1 MDMHMIDM
9 LQTISKKIAI
19 IGTARAGKTVF
30 LTSLLNHLIE
40 HNRTDFVVGNSAGVQ
55 IADFKQKP
63 VPPGVGAK
71 FNYGACR
78 DALVHNGRWPEKT
91 KDTSH
96 FICDFRRSDWKFF
109 RSKLHFFDVPGE
121 RFADV
126 SIGQHENYADWS
138 DHMLEYILSD
148 TVYRTLSEPLLNLQQ
163 AAGNSINMT
172 DILAAYRETLA
183 NYFLKFKPA
192 ISPSTFILDQDG
204 NTPKSKTRE
213 DFLEEAKTRPLGL
226 PPHKDKILEF
236 APLSAEA
243 RENNPDLTKA
253 FEYAYKA
260 YRKKIVMPLLEDLK
274 SSNRLIILIDIPSLL
289 NGGVAMYN
297 DNREIL
303 DNLFVVLEPESWFWR
318 LMLLGT
324 NKGPAKI
331 DRIAFVATKSDAT
344 HPIDVEEGRLLD
356 LLRQMTE
363 KFAYSLSDVEV
374 EWFTCS
380 AVVSAKA
387 ASGDYAMRG
396 TLVESP
402 AEGEIVYYVSKL
414 PERWPQNWQQGDYRF
429 PTVLPR
435 VPANRGIAPEQHG
448 LDKIFSFITK
458 D

>member
-1 MDMHMIDM
+1 MLDI
-9 LQTISKKIAI
+9 LQTKSKKIAI

-40 HNRTDFVVGNSAGVQ
+40 HSRSEFVIGNGLGTLITDFKHRE
-55 IADFKQKP
+55 I
-63 VPPGVGAK
+63 PPGIGAK

-78 DALVHNGRWPEKT
+78 DALVHNGKWPEKT
-91 KDTSH
+91 RDTSH
-96 FICDFRRSDWKFF
+96 FICDFKRSDWKLF

-126 SIGQHENYADWS
+126 SIGKYENYADWS
-138 DHMLEYILSD
+138 DHILDYITSD
-148 TVYRTLSEPLLNLQQ
+148 TTYRTLSEPLLNAQQ
-163 AAGNSINMT
+163 AGSSIST
-172 DILAAYRETLA
+172 SEILKAYRETLA
-183 NYFLKFKPA
+183 SYFINFKPA

-204 NTPKSKTRE
+204 NTPKSKTKE
-213 DFLEEAKTRPLGL
+213 EFLSEAHSRFLGL
-226 PPHKDKILEF
+226 PPHKNKTLEF
-236 APLSAEA
+236 APLSSDM
-243 RENNPDLTKA
+243 REKNAALSIA
-253 FEYAYKA
+253 FEHAYKN
-260 YRKKIVMPLLEDLK
+260 YRKKIVLPLLKDLK

-303 DNLFVVLEPESWFWR
+303 ENLFVVLQPESWFWR
-318 LMLLGT
+318 LMLMGT

-331 DRIAFVATKSDAT
+331 DRIAFVATKSDTT
-344 HPIDVEEGRLLD
+344 HPVDVEEGRLLD

-380 AVVSAKA
+380 AVVSAKSA
-387 ASGDYAMRG
+387 DGNQAMRG
-396 TLVESP
+396 TLAECP

-414 PERWPQNWQQGDYRF
+414 PERWPQNWKPGDYKF

-448 LDKIFSFITK
+448 LDKVFSFITK

>member
-1 MDMHMIDM
+1 MIDM
-9 LQTISKKIAI
+9 IQTKSKKIAV

-40 HNRTDFVVGNSAGVQ
+40 HNRSDFVVGNGHGVQ
-55 IADFKQKP
+55 IADFKNKP
-63 VPPGVGAK
+63 IPPSVGAK

-96 FICDFRRSDWKFF
+96 FICDFKRSDWNFF

-126 SIGQHENYADWS
+126 SIGKYENYAEWS
-138 DHMLEYILSD
+138 DHMLDYIMSD
-148 TVYRTLSEPLLNLQQ
+148 SVYKELSEPLLNLQKS
-163 AAGNSINMT
+163 ASNTLTTTEA
-172 DILAAYRETLA
+172 LAAYRETLA

-204 NTPKSKTRE
+204 NTPKSKTKE
-213 DFLEEAKTRPLGL
+213 AFFSEAKSRHLGL
-226 PPHKDKILEF
+226 PPHKNKMLEF

-243 RENNPDLTKA
+243 REKNPDITKA
-253 FEYAYKA
+253 FKYSYKV
-260 YRKKIVMPLLEDLK
+260 YRKKVVMPLLEDLK

-303 DNLFVVLEPESWFWR
+303 ENLFVVLEPESWFWR

-344 HPIDVEEGRLLD
+344 HPIDVEEGQLLA

-402 AEGEIVYYVSKL
+402 TEGEIVYYVSKL
-414 PERWPQNWQQGDYRF
+414 PERWPQNWKPGDYKF

-448 LDKIFSFITK
+448 LDKVFSFITK